1 MKTLFA
7 LFLWALSIV
16 VHAQEAGRIERVEGE
31 ARIYDKARTVR
42 GAVVGEA
49 VAEGDTIVT
58 GPSGEV
64 HLAMTDE
71 GQIAIRPDTRLTI
84 ARYRAD
90 GGSSDTSIFSL
101 VQGALR
107 SVTGWI
113 GKYNPK
119 GYAIRT
125 PTATIGV
132 RGTDHETMVVAQGG
146 EGEPG
151 TYDKVNHG
159 ETLLTTKYGQTVV
172 RPSQAGFAAIS
183 GRSAPRVLASVPRFF
198 RPAKLDA
205 QFQSLHDKVRQRI
218 DTRRSARIEKLR
230 TQRLKPDGSQ
240 RGREQ
245 LHERQGP
252 ERHGTSHG
260 EGRRERLEQR
270 QHERQRQFDER
281 RGSSGEGHQLRPP
294 RDDDGPL
301 LRHGGEARHHG
312 RNH

>member
-1 MKTLFA
+1 MKTLLV
-7 LFLWALSIV
+7 LFLCALSIMA
-16 VHAQEAGRIERVEGE
+16 HAQEAGRIERVEGE
-31 ARIYDKARTVR
+31 ARIYDKAQKMRS
-42 GAVVGEA
+42 AIVGGT

-58 GPSGEV
+58 GAAGEV
-64 HLAMTDE
+64 HLAMIDE

-132 RGTDHETMVVAQGG
+132 RGTDHETMVVAKGG
-146 EGEPG
+146 EGEAG
-151 TYDKVNHG
+151 TYDKVNQG

-172 RPSQAGFAAIS
+172 RPSQAGFAALS
-183 GRSAPRVLASVPRFF
+183 GRSAPRVLASVPHFF

-205 QFQSLHDKVRQRI
+205 HFQSLNEKVRQRI
-218 DTRRSARIEKLR
+218 DTRRSERIEKLKA
-230 TQRLKPDGSQ
+230 QRQRPGTTQ

-245 LHERQGP
+245 LHEHRSSPREGI
-252 ERHGTSHG
+252 SHG
-260 EGRRERLEQR
+260 EGRRERFEQR
-270 QHERQRQFDER
+270 QHERQQHLEER
-281 RGSSGEGHQLRPP
+281 RGNPGGAHLRRLQREEDVPA
-294 RDDDGPL
+294 
-301 LRHGGEARHHG
+301 LRHGGESGHHG
-312 RNH
+312 RNR